1 MNHNGY
7 ALRRRRA
14 GDYAAAAV
22 EQMEHYCGEHPGSP
36 SAVRRP
42 QLFFRGDLWIALLG
56 PNLAEG
62 IVGIGSTV
70 GAALHALDAQYLA
83 GQRPPNEKM
92 GSSIQARQRY
102 TVQLLRPPE
111 C

>member
-1 MNHNGY
+1 MNESGHTP
-7 ALRRRRA
+7 RRRRVV
-14 GDYAAAAV
+14 DYAAAAM
-22 EQMEHYCGEHPGSP
+22 EQMENYCVERAGSP

-56 PNLAEG
+56 PNVEEG

-70 GAALHALDAQYLA
+70 WAALRAFDAQYLA
-83 GQRPPNEKM
+83 GRPPNENIS
-92 GSSIQARQRY
+92 SSIKTRQSY
-102 TVQLLRPPE
+102 TVQLRRLPE